1 MPQNPEASLN
11 PKSRNPKP
19 SPNRLPNVLPQLQLS
34 EPALI
39 GIAAIALYAF
49 WRFCRLVVAWGY
61 FILFFVIGS
70 LAAWAYM
77 PDAPLGMPMAFG
89 AIFAGTVAAMRAKIF
104 KLVMGA
110 AIAAATYVAGPKLV
124 DMKKDWEADK
134 KAKLTTSQKAPKPKN

>member
-1 MPQNPEASLN
+1 MHPFPSNEPSYVQKMPPLN
-11 PKSRNPKP
+11 
-19 SPNRLPNVLPQLQLS
+19 

-39 GIAAIALYAF
+39 GIAAVALYAF

-70 LAAWAYM
+70 MAAWAYM

-89 AIFAGTVAAMRAKIF
+89 FIFASTVAAMRAKIF
-104 KLVMGA
+104 KLIMGVA
-110 AIAAATYVAGPKLV
+110 VAAATYVAGPKLV

-134 KAKLTTSQKAPKPKN
+134 KAKGQLEKPIAKKKQSPL